1 MNHPIV
7 ASLVPVVLLIAI
19 GFLAGKRA
27 WIWAGA
33 VRDLSNM
40 VFLLLAP
47 ALLFRTM
54 AAQAHALQFG
64 PVVVYFGA
72 AAVLYAG
79 MLAVLGF
86 NTRGA
91 VLALA
96 GTFSN
101 TVMIGTPLVSL
112 AYGDAALVTHFALV
126 ALHALVLLT
135 MATIVLELASA
146 REALARGETGG
157 RHMAATV
164 GLAVKNAVI
173 HPVPLPIL
181 CGLAFA
187 QTGLALPAVVDKP
200 LQLLGQAFAPLA
212 LVLVGVTLAAN
223 PVGQQLKGAL
233 GLTLAKNLIHPA
245 LMAMAG
251 WAFGL
256 QGLALVVMVVAA
268 SLPIGANVFLFSQR
282 YRVAE
287 ELVTATVAVSTLA
300 GLFTIPLVMW
310 LAGHL

>member
-1 MNHPIV
+1 VNHPIV

-27 WIWAGA
+27 WIGAGA

-72 AAVLYAG
+72 AVVLYAG

-164 GLAVKNAVI
+164 GLAVR
-173 HPVPLPIL
+173 PGP
-181 CGLAFA
+181 
-187 QTGLALPAVVDKP
+187 
-200 LQLLGQAFAPLA
+200 
-212 LVLVGVTLAAN
+212 AAN
-223 PVGQQLKGAL
+223 TPSAPFAHACGSRLRPTRPTADRRSPRPRPPRRG
-233 GLTLAKNLIHPA
+233 GR
-245 LMAMAG
+245 AG
-251 WAFGL
+251 SA
-256 QGLALVVMVVAA
+256 
-268 SLPIGANVFLFSQR
+268 
-282 YRVAE
+282 
-287 ELVTATVAVSTLA
+287 
-300 GLFTIPLVMW
+300 
-310 LAGHL
+310 